1 MLELAPA
8 VAALAAGLACL
19 IWGADRFI
27 AGSAAAAHNLGVAP
41 IVIGLTVVSIGTSA
55 PEITVSISAA
65 LHDAGQIAVGNAL
78 GSNIA
83 NVALVLGVTILI
95 TPITTPRH
103 LLTTEG
109 PVLLLVTAGAGICL
123 YDGLIDRLESLLMLV
138 ALAVLI
144 WATLFF
150 KRLTPAL
157 EKTELEEEIPD
168 MAMPTAVLW
177 FCVGL
182 SVMLAGAEVL
192 VWGAKAIATQAG
204 LSQLV
209 IGLTVVAVGT
219 SLPELAASMVS
230 ARRGHHAIAIGNIF
244 GSNLFNLLAV
254 MPAAGVV
261 APIYLETTIF
271 YRDYLT
277 MAGLT
282 LLMVLAVAIMHRK
295 HGPQPTAPRRLSRGF
310 GGSLLALYA
319 LYYLILFAPG

>member
-1 MLELAPA
+1 MLEFAPA
-8 VAALAAGLACL
+8 VAALVAGLACL
-19 IWGADRFI
+19 VWGADRFI
-27 AGSAAAAHNLGVAP
+27 VGCAAAAHNLGIAP

-83 NVALVLGVTILI
+83 NVGLVLGLTVLI

-123 YDGLIDRLESLLMLV
+123 YDGLLDRLESLLML
-138 ALAVLI
+138 ATLAVLI

-150 KRLTPAL
+150 KRLTPDL
-157 EKTELEEEIPD
+157 EKTELEEEIPA
-168 MAMPTAVLW
+168 MAMPIAVMW
-177 FCVGL
+177 FSVGL
-182 SVMLAGAEVL
+182 IIMLVGAEAL
-192 VWGAKAIATQAG
+192 VWGAKVIATQAG

-261 APIYLETTIF
+261 APIYLENATF
-271 YRDYLT
+271 HRDYLA

-282 LLMVLAVAIMHRK
+282 LLMVLAVGIMHRN
-295 HGPQPTAPRRLSRGF
+295 HEAQPVAPRRLSRGF
-310 GGSLLALYA
+310 GASLLALYG

>member
-8 VAALAAGLACL
+8 IAALVMGLACL

-83 NVALVLGVTILI
+83 NVGLVLGFTILI
-95 TPITTPRH
+95 TPITTARH

-109 PVLLLVTAGAGICL
+109 PVLLLVTAGAGFCL
-123 YDGLIDRLESLLMLV
+123 YDGLLDRLESLLMLA
-138 ALAVLI
+138 ALVVLI

-150 KRLTPAL
+150 KRLTPDL
-157 EKTELEEEIPD
+157 ERTELEEEIP
-168 MAMPTAVLW
+168 AMTMPIAAMW
-177 FCVGL
+177 FSVGL
-182 SVMLAGAEVL
+182 IIMLVGAETL
-192 VWGAKAIATQAG
+192 VWGAKMIATRAG

-254 MPAAGVV
+254 MPAAGIV
-261 APIYLETTIF
+261 APIYLETATF
-271 YRDYLT
+271 YRDYLA

-282 LLMVLAVAIMHRK
+282 LLMVLAVAILHRN
-295 HGPQPTAPRRLSRGF
+295 HRPQPMAPRRLSRGF
-310 GGSLLALYA
+310 GGSLLALYG